1 MQLMELLSVFKTKV
15 SLSSTLF
22 FGCRHCS
29 VEGIVKGCIDF
40 QIINKQLDKYNINDE
55 PIWNKSILLGDLDL
69 LINCHTTTTSAA

>member
-1 MQLMELLSVFKTKV
+1 
-15 SLSSTLF
+15 
-22 FGCRHCS
+22 

-69 LINCHTTTTSAA
+69 LINCRTTTTSAA

>member
-1 MQLMELLSVFKTKV
+1 
-15 SLSSTLF
+15 
-22 FGCRHCS
+22 